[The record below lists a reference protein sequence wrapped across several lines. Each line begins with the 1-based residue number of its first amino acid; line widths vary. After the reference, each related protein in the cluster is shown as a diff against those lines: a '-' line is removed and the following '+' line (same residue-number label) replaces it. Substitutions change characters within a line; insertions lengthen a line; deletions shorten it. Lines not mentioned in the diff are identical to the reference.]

1 MDAKWVAH
9 LEDVAKERER
19 LGRLVR
25 ELWVSWAE
33 KQPNPKPSWLVP
45 FEDLSEQDKEADR
58 VIGYGLFLEFNA
70 EMTGER
76 LEHERLRQQFSLVQS
91 LAEAMSRSGCADRCK
106 AGNQILDAMRGEF
119 STSIPEHLRL
129 DMEKTLRI
137 AKRLEAA
144 EALLKR
150 AYDGMHKEHWQEGET
165 ERECCDAIRHYFDN
179 VMASKPL

>member
-1 MDAKWVAH
+1 MDAKFIDI
-9 LEDVAKERER
+9 LEEVAKERER

-45 FEDLSEQDKEADR
+45 FDDLSEQDKEADR

-70 EMTGER
+70 EVTGER
-76 LEHERLRQQFSLVQS
+76 LEHERLKQHFSLVQS
-91 LAEAMSRSGCADRCK
+91 LAEAMSKSGCADRCK
-106 AGNQILDAMRGEF
+106 AGNQFLDAMRGEF

-129 DMEKTLRI
+129 DMEKTLRM

-150 AYDGMHKEHWQEGET
+150 AYDGMHKEHWQEGES
-165 ERECCDAIRHYFDN
+165 EQECCDAIDDVFFQRRW
-179 VMASKPL
+179 K